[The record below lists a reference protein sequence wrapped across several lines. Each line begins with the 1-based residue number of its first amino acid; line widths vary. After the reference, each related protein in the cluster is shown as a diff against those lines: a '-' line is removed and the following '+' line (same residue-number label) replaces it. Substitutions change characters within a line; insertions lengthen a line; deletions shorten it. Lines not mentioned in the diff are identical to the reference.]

1 MNPEMIAKIQALYRM
16 FLKVANSLQSP
27 VLLLVRLDFGY
38 QFFESGWAH
47 LHSMPKFIE
56 FITSL
61 GIPAPTL
68 NAYFVALLETIGGIL
83 LALGLGSR
91 LISLLL
97 AGDMF
102 VAFITADSEAIKT
115 IFSDPDKFFNAAP
128 HTLLFISLIIL
139 AFGPGK
145 FALDTLIASYFQKRD
160 KSSPSVSAAAI

>member
-1 MNPEMIAKIQALYRM
+1 MIAKIQALYGL
-16 FLKVANSLQSP
+16 FLKIVNSLQSP

-47 LHSMPKFIE
+47 LHTMPKFIE
-56 FITSL
+56 FLTSL

-68 NAYFVALLETIGGIL
+68 NAYFVAVLETVGGIL

-97 AGDMF
+97 AGDML
-102 VAFITADSEAIKT
+102 VAFITADSEALKS
-115 IFSDPDKFFNAAP
+115 IFSSDPDKFFNAAP
-128 HTLLFISLIIL
+128 HNLLFISFIIL

-145 FALDTLIASYFQKRD
+145 FALDTLIAAWWKKRHFQT
-160 KSSPSVSAAAI
+160 SSATH